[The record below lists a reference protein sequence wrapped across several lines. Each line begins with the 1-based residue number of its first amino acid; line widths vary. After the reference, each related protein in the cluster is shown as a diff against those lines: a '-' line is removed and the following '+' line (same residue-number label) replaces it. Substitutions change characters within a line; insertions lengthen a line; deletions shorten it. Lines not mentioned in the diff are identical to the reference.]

1 MFITFLLF
9 FSRIETLALIFVYYM
24 LTQSIQK
31 QVVEY
36 NVKSKYPE
44 EDSTIDRVGCE
55 KLTFSEEILFHVE
68 LIDSSFVISLISVLE
83 INFWVGIPQD

>member
-1 MFITFLLF
+1 MTFLLF
-9 FSRIETLALIFVYYM
+9 FFRIEALALIFVYYM

-44 EDSTIDRVGCE
+44 EDSTIDRVGSE
-55 KLTFSEEILFHVE
+55 KLLVRKSCFM
-68 LIDSSFVISLISVLE
+68 
-83 INFWVGIPQD
+83 

>member
-1 MFITFLLF
+1 MTFLLF
-9 FSRIETLALIFVYYM
+9 FFGIEALALIFVYYM

-44 EDSTIDRVGCE
+44 EDSTIDRVGSE
-55 KLTFSEEILFHVE
+55 KLLVRKSCFM
-68 LIDSSFVISLISVLE
+68 
-83 INFWVGIPQD
+83 